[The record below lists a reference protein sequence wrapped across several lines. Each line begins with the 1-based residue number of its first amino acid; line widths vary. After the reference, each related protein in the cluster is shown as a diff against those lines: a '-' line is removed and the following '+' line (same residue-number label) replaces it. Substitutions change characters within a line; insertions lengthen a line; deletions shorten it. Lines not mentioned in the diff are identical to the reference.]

1 MIGIKRWFDELF
13 DGYLVEKH
21 MLGFRVLIGKIK
33 YLIWGCKEEEKET
46 LLWCLRAVWIVSGN
60 STTRKKKKRE
70 NLWTVP
76 QEREEDKREQTG
88 NKRKGGKEQKGQ
100 HA

>member
-33 YLIWGCKEEEKET
+33 YLIWDCKEEEKET
-46 LLWCLRAVWIVSGN
+46 LLWCLRAV
-60 STTRKKKKRE
+60 
-70 NLWTVP
+70 
-76 QEREEDKREQTG
+76 
-88 NKRKGGKEQKGQ
+88 
-100 HA
+100 